1 MKTLLPSGVSA
12 YPVLA
17 VRLNVWVLPETD
29 PGVHTMPILAKPVG
43 SAAACPG
50 TSTADPAAS
59 ASTSTSR
66 RVLRAIV
73 AFLPRRTI
81 SACSDIGLAH
91 VLLGGERAAL
101 IDADLGHHSARRP
114 AGTGRSKAG
123 EPSPVPV
130 LEVVDVVRTHAVRA

>member
-1 MKTLLPSGVSA
+1 MKMLLPSGVSS

-17 VRLNVWVLPETD
+17 TRLNVWVPPATV

-50 TSTADPAAS
+50 MSTADPAAS
-59 ASTSTSR
+59 ASTSPSR
-66 RVLRAIV
+66 PVLRPIV

-91 VLLGGERAAL
+91 VVLRGELAL

-114 AGTGRSKAG
+114 GGAGRAEAR
-123 EPSPVPV
+123 EPPPVPV
-130 LEVVDVVRTHAVRA
+130 